1 MEFSETEAGH
11 GGGTKGWIEFDSRTK
26 KGMKQ
31 FGKLLKGVGKVANP
45 AMMAASAFGEI
56 GQKLGVMDAVMQG
69 LSPLFDIVNTLLQVL
84 SSSIMQALMPAIQPL
99 IDLMPSLIPLIQ
111 QIGEF
116 IGRTIAIGL
125 EPLIRIIEMF
135 LPIIEPIL
143 PIILQLLELGLIPL
157 QVIFEVLFDII
168 EPLLPYIEDLAEMF
182 EELSPAIDIIATV
195 IGTLIKWSLIPLV
208 AAIYGVGIVIAGL
221 IDFFSVGFAGAVKG
235 WKALMLP
242 ILEGLAG
249 SGGGGSGGGGGST
262 SDTPLIV
269 KGEQYASYQSGTEM
283 VIKSGMMQVEAGE
296 AIKRADLPGRQEEL
310 LEEILVINQRQIAEK
325 RRSDFFNRT
334 GRRR

>member
-208 AAIYGVGIVIAGL
+208 GAIYGVGLVIAAL
-221 IDFFSVGFAGAVKG
+221 IDAFTLGTAKAMSG
-235 WKALMLP
+235 WNEIMLP
-242 ILEGLAG
+242 VLEGLA
-249 SGGGGSGGGGGST
+249 GGGGSGGGGSST
-262 SDTPLIV
+262 SDTPLIL